1 MLVVPFGLDL
11 ILAESGSRLI
21 SGHVVVGSSCCC
33 LTPASLESFE
43 WSMLACR
50 RSFYVEREREWE
62 RSKPSDF
69 SIKESEERERP
80 SSQRGRERER
90 EAREVLFPLLRRE
103 RERERERERKKER
116 EKEREIV
123 FRNCEEYQEKHWNYV
138 ILTKLSSETQ
148 VHFRLKILA
157 HKNINT
163 FKWNQGQG
171 ERFLRKVRLPSGGD
185 PGSARLMKNHTFSE
199 NKLIQSLT

>member
-1 MLVVPFGLDL
+1 MCV
-11 ILAESGSRLI
+11 
-21 SGHVVVGSSCCC
+21 C
-33 LTPASLESFE
+33 
-43 WSMLACR
+43 
-50 RSFYVEREREWE
+50 
-62 RSKPSDF
+62 K
-69 SIKESEERERP
+69 
-80 SSQRGRERER
+80 
-90 EAREVLFPLLRRE
+90 RE
-103 RERERERERKKER
+103 RERERERERANFAPKCVCTWNNGEKELGCGSACVCASTCVHACLCKIEREEREREKKKER

-185 PGSARLMKNHTFSE
+185 SGSARLMKNHTFSE
-199 NKLIQSLT
+199 NKLFQS